1 MAKKEKEDI
10 SVSEKDF
17 SKLSERVKRIED
29 NVEGIKK
36 DISIQQQQFEKTIKT
51 QEEII
56 VDMVHRFNDEFLKH
70 KARITTDL
78 EAVKSQQDV
87 LRISY
92 TINESQ
98 LMNKIKE
105 LISNELK
112 NSIKGKEEQI
122 LMRTW
127 IDELK
132 KIVSNFDELKKLHPR
147 EFNLQLEE
155 ISNII
160 EMFKQ
165 KLTI

>member
-1 MAKKEKEDI
+1 M
-10 SVSEKDF
+10 SVTEKDF
-17 SKLSERVKRIED
+17 SKLSERVKKVED
-29 NVEGIKK
+29 NIESIKK
-36 DISIQQQQFEKTIKT
+36 DISIQQQQFENTIKT

-56 VDMVHRFNDEFLKH
+56 VDMINRFNDEFLKN
-70 KARITTDL
+70 KTRVTTDL
-78 EAVKSQQDV
+78 EEVKSQQDI

-98 LMNKIKE
+98 LMNKIKD
-105 LISNELK
+105 LIGYEIK
-112 NSIKGKEEQI
+112 KSIKGKEEQI

-160 EMFKQ
+160 EFFKQ